1 MKAAKRVILKGN
13 TRTMLYEKEY
23 LQQFFENSGK
33 VNAIKAREIA
43 EYFAEKEIAKGDLFL
58 KEGQISNEY
67 MVLQTG
73 FMRAYSFDPDGNEV
87 TTAFH
92 NNTYPVFEVASF
104 FNRIPSKENIQ
115 ALTGCNGWTITY
127 EQLNMLFHSIPEFR
141 DFGRSILVKGFA
153 SLKIRMLSMIT
164 KTAEDRYA
172 SLLQSNPEIFQYA
185 PLKQIASYLGIT
197 DTSLSRIRKEMMKK

>member
-1 MKAAKRVILKGN
+1 
-13 TRTMLYEKEY
+13 MLNEKEY
-23 LQQFFENSGK
+23 LLQFFEDSGK
-33 VNAIKAREIA
+33 VNAIKAKEIA
-43 EYFAEKEIAKGDLFL
+43 EYFEEKELRKGALFL
-58 KEGQISNEY
+58 KEGQVSNEY
-67 MVLQTG
+67 LVLQNG

-92 NNTYPVFEVASF
+92 NKHQPVFEVASF

-115 ALTGCNGWTITY
+115 ALTDCMGWAITY
-127 EQLNMLFHSIPEFR
+127 EQLNFLFHSIPEFR

-153 SLKIRMLSMIT
+153 SLKTRMLSMIT
-164 KTAEDRYA
+164 ESAEERYL

-197 DTSLSRIRKEMMKK
+197 DTSLSRIRKDMMKK